1 LAAARAHQIITTREM
16 RMAREVT
23 DGEGTV
29 WSCVE
34 AYAGL
39 SEDGRSD
46 AARVEGTDR
55 YRVVCTPSGGAASV
69 EVELAGGWHAS
80 LSDDDLLRE
89 IAAAAG

>member
-1 LAAARAHQIITTREM
+1 LSTREIIDHHDRRDAM
-16 RMAREVT
+16 PREVT

-39 SEDGRSD
+39 SEEGKSD

-55 YRVVCTPSGGAASV
+55 FRVVCTPSGGAASV
-69 EVELAGGWHAS
+69 TLELPAGWDEEM
-80 LSDDDLLRE
+80 SDEALAKE
-89 IAAAAG
+89 IEAAG

>member
-1 LAAARAHQIITTREM
+1 M
-16 RMAREVT
+16 PREVT

-39 SEDGRSD
+39 SEDGKSD

-55 YRVVCTPSGGAASV
+55 YRVVCTPTGGATSV
-69 EVELAGGWHAS
+69 TLELPGGWDES
-80 LSDDDLLRE
+80 MSDEDLAKAIE
-89 IAAAAG
+89 AAGT